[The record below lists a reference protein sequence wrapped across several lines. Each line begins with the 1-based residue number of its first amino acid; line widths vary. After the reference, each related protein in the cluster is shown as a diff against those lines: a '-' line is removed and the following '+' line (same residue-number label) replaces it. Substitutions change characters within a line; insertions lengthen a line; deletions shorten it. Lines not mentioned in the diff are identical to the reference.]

1 MTTPELNPRNAAV
14 LDAIVERYILT
25 GEPVGSTTI
34 AKLLDEPVSPA
45 TVRNVMA
52 ELERLGYLGQP
63 HTSAGRMPTRRGY
76 RRYVAGL
83 PARGRFPSID
93 SARLRRHLE
102 SEPIEMD
109 ELLRRTCHVL
119 ADLSELVAVVSAPPL
134 ADTAFRHID
143 FVALGGSRVLA
154 IIVSRTGQVKNRT
167 VVLTEPTSQEQL
179 DHAAAYLVRRFA
191 GRSLREVAA
200 RIHEL
205 RAGAGERL
213 EHFERQAIALGASS
227 LADDLD
233 EQEVLV
239 EGSAS
244 LLAQP
249 DIESMGDLRMVFE
262 VIEERRLLARALRVS
277 EQSSDGPR
285 VVIGCEPL
293 PAGLEHCALVS
304 ATYGGGDSPVGTVA
318 VLGPTRLQYARTIAL
333 VDAIASATTTALARL
348 TR

>member
-1 MTTPELNPRNAAV
+1 MMAPELNPRNAAV

-63 HTSAGRMPTRRGY
+63 HTSAGRIPTRRGY
-76 RRYVAGL
+76 RSYVAAL
-83 PARGRFPSID
+83 PARGRFRSVD
-93 SARLRRHLE
+93 SARLRRRLE

-119 ADLSELVAVVSAPPL
+119 ADLSELVAMVSAPPL
-134 ADTAFRHID
+134 ADTVFRHID
-143 FVALGGSRVLA
+143 FVALGGNRVLA
-154 IIVSRTGQVKNRT
+154 IIVSRAGQVKNRT
-167 VVLTEPTSQEQL
+167 VVLSEPTSQEQL

-191 GRSLREVAA
+191 GRSLRDVAA
-200 RIHEL
+200 RIQEL

-227 LADDLD
+227 LTTDLD
-233 EQEVLV
+233 EQEVLI

-244 LLAQP
+244 LLAKP
-249 DIESMGDLRMVFE
+249 DIETIGDLRVVFE
-262 VIEERRLLARALRVS
+262 VIEERRLLARALRVPK
-277 EQSSDGPR
+277 QPSDGPR
-285 VVIGCEPL
+285 VVIGCDPL
-293 PAGLEHCALVS
+293 PAGLEHCTLVS
-304 ATYGGGDSPVGTVA
+304 ATYGGGETPLGTVA

-333 VDAIASATTTALARL
+333 VDAIASATTAAIARL
-348 TR
+348 TL

>member
-1 MTTPELNPRNAAV
+1 MTEPELNPRNAAV

-34 AKLLDEPVSPA
+34 AKLLDEPISPA

-76 RRYVAGL
+76 RRYVAAL
-83 PARGRFPSID
+83 PVRGKFPALD
-93 SARLRRHLE
+93 SARLRRRLE

-134 ADTAFRHID
+134 ADTAFQHVD
-143 FVALGGSRVLA
+143 FVALGGNRVLA
-154 IIVSRTGQVKNRT
+154 IIVSRAGQVKNRT
-167 VVLTEPTSQEQL
+167 VALTEPTSQEQL

-213 EHFERQAIALGASS
+213 EYFERQAIDLGASS
-227 LADDLD
+227 LTADLD
-233 EQEVLV
+233 EQDVLI

-249 DIESMGDLRMVFE
+249 DIETIGDLRMVFE
-262 VIEERRLLARALRVS
+262 VIEERRLLAPALRVQ
-277 EQSSDGPR
+277 EQSCEGPR
-285 VVIGCEPL
+285 VVIGCQPL
-293 PAGLEHCALVS
+293 PVGLEHCALVS
-304 ATYGGGDSPVGTVA
+304 ATYGGGDAPFGTVA

-333 VDAIASATTTALARL
+333 VDAIASATTAALARL
-348 TR
+348 TI